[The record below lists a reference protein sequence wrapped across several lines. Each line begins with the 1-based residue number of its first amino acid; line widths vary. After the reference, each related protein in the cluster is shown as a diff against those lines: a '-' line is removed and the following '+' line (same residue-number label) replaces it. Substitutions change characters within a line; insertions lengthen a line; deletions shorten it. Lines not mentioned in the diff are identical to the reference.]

1 MSGAFRKTK
10 SWFLVKDG
18 RKVLCVRIRIA
29 KLPITFFTLLYFTLL
44 YLPGGRRLFA
54 CRGRLKIEKGVC
66 RSSLVGFAG
75 LAANRITRHF
85 HFLPSSSSSSSSPK
99 IIGSLLSAVALLNGE
114 PGVHSE
120 RLRLLIGPVI
130 SRVSK
135 DIERRCEQHHPR
147 DVADIPWKSKS

>member
-1 MSGAFRKTK
+1 MRTNTYSQ
-10 SWFLVKDG
+10 
-18 RKVLCVRIRIA
+18 IA
-29 KLPITFFTLLYFTLL
+29 HYLLYFTLL

-85 HFLPSSSSSSSSPK
+85 HFLPSSSSSSSK
-99 IIGSLLSAVALLNGE
+99 ITGSLLSAEALLNGE

-120 RLRLLIGPVI
+120 RLRLFIGPAI

-135 DIERRCEQHHPR
+135 GIEGRCE
-147 DVADIPWKSKS
+147 